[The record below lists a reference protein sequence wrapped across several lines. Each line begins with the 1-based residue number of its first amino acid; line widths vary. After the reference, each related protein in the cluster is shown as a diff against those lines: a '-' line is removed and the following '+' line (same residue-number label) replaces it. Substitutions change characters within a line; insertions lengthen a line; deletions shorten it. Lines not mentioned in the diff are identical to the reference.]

1 MMFKPND
8 VPPPAVLGAIEEAT
22 RAIGFAMGSE
32 RSTGALLRTLAAS
45 KCGGRLLELGTGTGI
60 GTAWVLDGMDAQA
73 TLLTVDAD
81 HRAAAV
87 AQHHLGGDPRVTF
100 VVEDGAAVIER
111 LAQSGARFDLIFADT
126 WPGKFTS
133 LDETLGLLARGGLYI
148 VDDLLPQASWPEGH
162 QEKVERFVAH
172 MSGLAHLRIA
182 ALDWSTGIMI
192 AVKTAD

>member
-1 MMFKPND
+1 MFTPNQ
-8 VPPPAVLGAIEEAT
+8 VSPPAVLSEIEAAT
-22 RAIGFAMGSE
+22 RSIGFAMGSE
-32 RSTGALLRTLAAS
+32 RPTGALLRTLAAS

-60 GTAWVLDGMDAQA
+60 GTAWLLDGMDAQA

-81 HRAAAV
+81 HQAAAV

-100 VVEDGAAVIER
+100 VVEDGTAAIER
-111 LAQSGARFDLIFADT
+111 LARSGARFDLIFADT

-162 QEKVERFVAH
+162 GEKVEQFVTY
-172 MSGLAHLRIA
+172 MNSLAHLRIT

-192 AVKTAD
+192 AANAVE